1 MGQGPTPNP
10 ILSFVP
16 LILIFVIFYFLIFRP
31 QKQKQS
37 EHQMM
42 IAGLKKNDEV
52 ITVGGIHGTIV
63 NIKDATFVIRVDDEV
78 KIEVEK
84 NSISVLKR
92 SAPAQQ
98 EQGLRI

>member
-16 LILIFVIFYFLIFRP
+16 LILIFVIFYFMIFRP

-42 IAGLKKNDEV
+42 IASLKKNDEV
-52 ITVGGIHGTIV
+52 ITMGGIHGTIV
-63 NIKDATFVIRVDDEV
+63 NIKDNTFVIRVDDEV

-92 SAPAQQ
+92 AAPAQQ

>member
-1 MGQGPTPNP
+1 MGQAPTPNP

-37 EHQMM
+37 EHQRM
-42 IAGLKKNDEV
+42 IANLKKNDEV
-52 ITVGGIHGTIV
+52 VTSGGIHGTIV
-63 NIKDATFVIRVDDEV
+63 NVKDSTYIIRVDDNV

-92 SAPAQQ
+92 SAPGQP
-98 EQGLRI
+98 EVGLRI